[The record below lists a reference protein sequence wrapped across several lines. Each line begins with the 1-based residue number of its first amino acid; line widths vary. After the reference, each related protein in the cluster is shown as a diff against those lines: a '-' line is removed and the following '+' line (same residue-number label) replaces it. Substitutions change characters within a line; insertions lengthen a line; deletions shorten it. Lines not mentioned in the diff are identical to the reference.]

1 MAVTPVTAITQ
12 VITALPTAPARTMTP
27 AVFIPTADTF
37 VAALPNFG
45 VQENTLATQIN
56 VIAAQT
62 QANATEAFNDAAAA
76 LVSANNSAASAIT
89 SASTAGAIAWVS
101 GTSYTAG
108 NVVFSTVNFQTYRR
122 SISGA
127 GTTDPSADPTNWTR
141 LTAFQPW
148 ATKTTTYTAVS
159 GDRIKANTST
169 VGAFNI
175 TFPAAPL
182 DGDQIEILDIKSNF
196 ATANCSILGNGK
208 SAMGFSPLALNV
220 KNLHVVFTYDAT
232 LGDWRI

>member
-12 VITALPTAPARTMTP
+12 VITALPTAPARTMAP

-76 LVSANNSAASAIT
+76 LVSANNSAASAIA

-148 ATKTTTYTAVS
+148 TTKTTTYTAVS
-159 GDRIKANTST
+159 GDRIKADTQT
-169 VGAFNI
+169 IGAFSI
-175 TFPAAPL
+175 TFPASPNE
-182 DGDQIEILDIKSNF
+182 GDQIEVMDIKSYF
-196 ATANCSILGNGK
+196 ATNNCSLVGNGK
-208 SAMGFSPLALNV
+208 TIMSYTIFVCNT
-220 KNLHVVFTYDAT
+220 KNMHLVFTYDAIS
-232 LGDWRI
+232 GDWRI